1 MAKRFQDRVAWI
13 TGGGSGIGREL
24 ALAFAEEGATVA
36 VSGRRQE
43 RLELVAAEIE
53 ESGGEALIVPC
64 DVADEASVERAV
76 RQVVETLG
84 RLDVAV
90 ANAGL
95 SVVGKIAKL
104 SAEDW
109 RRQLD
114 VNVVGVAITARYAI
128 PYLQKHAGRLVL
140 IGSAAGMIAVPEMGA
155 YCASKYAVRAIGQ
168 TLALELHGTGVTC
181 TTICP
186 GFIETDLEV
195 VNQGPFD
202 PARGRTP
209 ARKLLWPADRAAK
222 LMINAVAARKRE
234 YAITAHGKLGVF
246 VGGHFPGLAH
256 FVLSRGKRYL
266 R

>member
-1 MAKRFQDRVAWI
+1 MAKRFQDQVAWI

-24 ALAFAEEGATVA
+24 ALAFADEGATVA
-36 VSGRRQE
+36 LSGRRQE

-53 ESGGEALIVPC
+53 GNGGKAFIVPC
-64 DVADEASVERAV
+64 DVTDEASVEGAV
-76 RQVVETLG
+76 QQVVETLG

-90 ANAGL
+90 ANAGV
-95 SVVGKIAKL
+95 SVVGEIAKL
-104 SAEDW
+104 SAADW

-114 VNVVGVAITARYAI
+114 VNVVGLAITARYAI
-128 PYLQKHAGRLVL
+128 PHLERHAGRLVL

-168 TLALELHGTGVTC
+168 TLAVELHGTGVTC

-202 PARGRTP
+202 PTHGSTAV
-209 ARKLLWPADRAAK
+209 RKLLWPTDRATK
-222 LMINAVAARKRE
+222 LMINAVADRKRE
-234 YAITAHGKLGVF
+234 YAITAHGKLGIF
-246 VGGHFPGLAH
+246 VGSHLPGLAH
-256 FVLSRGKRYL
+256 FVLSRGKRHL